1 MSRLFAAA
9 LAMAVLLVAVLVW
22 EVQESAG
29 PEAGPALGPRIAM
42 PTARGA
48 DAGEPGNVVQEWVT
62 TALERPL
69 FREDRRPPKG
79 ADAVATRGAEPLRLT
94 GIITGPF
101 GNRAIFLA
109 ADNPKPIVA
118 QEKTE
123 VAGFTVRSI
132 EPGKAVVVEPD
143 GTVRTLRTAFAA
155 GGK

>member
-48 DAGEPGNVVQEWVT
+48 DPGETGEVGPEGVR
-62 TALERPL
+62 TAVERPL

-101 GNRAIFLA
+101 GHRGIFLA
-109 ADNPKPIVA
+109 AATPYPA
-118 QEKTE
+118 
-123 VAGFTVRSI
+123 
-132 EPGKAVVVEPD
+132 
-143 GTVRTLRTAFAA
+143 
-155 GGK
+155 